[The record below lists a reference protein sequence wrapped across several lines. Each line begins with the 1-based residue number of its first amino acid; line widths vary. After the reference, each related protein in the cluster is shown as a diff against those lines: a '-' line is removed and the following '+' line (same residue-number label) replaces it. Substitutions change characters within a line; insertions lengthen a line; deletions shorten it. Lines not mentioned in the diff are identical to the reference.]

1 MRAAV
6 TGGAG
11 SMTVVERPEPGPP
24 GPGEV
29 VIRPEA
35 VGLCGSDYHFFTG
48 EMSDAA
54 GGSQFPRV
62 QGHEL
67 AGEITAIG
75 PGCRPE
81 LEKGLRVAVWPL
93 HPCGLCYPCGAG
105 RPNACDRLTLTGVHL
120 DGGLQDLLAIGQRQV
135 FPIAVADPRVA
146 ALAEPVSI
154 AVRAVNRAG
163 VRPGERA
170 VVLGAGP
177 IGQCIGLVARER
189 GASTLLIDLQE
200 SRLALSREM
209 GAQDAYLWRR
219 ADDVVAFAREWAGP
233 AGQSDPAGPPVAF
246 DATGAATATTAMIEM
261 VASAG
266 RAVQVGMSNEMAQ
279 VRVGILTEKELD
291 LLGVSCC
298 DHREFA
304 EAVAVVERNASRL
317 ARLVSHEF
325 ALDRAPEAIR
335 FAIAN
340 PAEVMKV
347 VISG

>member
-6 TGGAG
+6 TDGAG

-24 GPGEV
+24 GQGEV

-67 AGEITAIG
+67 AGAITAIG
-75 PGCRPE
+75 PGCRDE
-81 LEKGLRVAVWPL
+81 LEIGQRVAVWPL
-93 HPCGLCYPCGAG
+93 HPCGQCYPCAAG

-120 DGGLQDLLAIGQRQV
+120 DGGLQELLAIGQRQT
-135 FPIAVADPRVA
+135 FPIAVKDPRVA

-154 AVRAVNRAG
+154 AVRAVNRAAI
-163 VRPGERA
+163 RPGERA
-170 VVLGAGP
+170 VILGAGP

-189 GASTLLIDLQE
+189 GAGTLLIDLQE

-209 GAQDAYLWRR
+209 GAQEAYLWRN
-219 ADDVVAFAREWAGP
+219 AADVVASAREWAGP
-233 AGQSDPAGPPVAF
+233 EGPPVVF
-246 DATGAATATTAMIEM
+246 DATGAAAATAAMIAM

-266 RAVQVGMSNEMAQ
+266 RAVQVGMSNELAS

-298 DHREFA
+298 GHQEFA
-304 EAVAVVERNASRL
+304 EAVAVVERNATRL

-325 ALDRAPEAIR
+325 GLDRAPEAIR

-347 VISG
+347 VIGG